1 MLAKTVDLED
11 PGGSKKFG
19 FIVSTTLVEYV
30 PAVSIK

>member
-11 PGGSKKFG
+11 PGSKKFG